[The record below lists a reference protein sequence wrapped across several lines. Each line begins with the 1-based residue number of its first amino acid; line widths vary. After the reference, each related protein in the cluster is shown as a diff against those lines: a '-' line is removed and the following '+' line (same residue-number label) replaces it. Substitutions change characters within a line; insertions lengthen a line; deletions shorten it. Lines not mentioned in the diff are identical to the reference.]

1 MKKQMT
7 AVVVAAALLLGNAA
21 TIQARNVKTQ
31 VISYDKTKLLDKCV
45 EVGIE
50 GEYIAEAE
58 AALNRMNA
66 IRQEACQEG
75 LPNPNNPSVALT
87 MEDYR
92 PLQWSSDLE
101 YMARIRAAEASI
113 VMNHVRTSGAGWNE
127 ISSPNP
133 IFSNSEDLA
142 WNFSKTMLHGIN
154 QWYEEKGD
162 WKIQNT
168 SAVTGHYTSMI
179 NPQNTHVGVGTFYS
193 SDGCFP
199 NTTCARFAGG
209 TGYPTSYM
217 PAVKDA
223 IQKLQIQTNLLQE
236 ASMKFDYKISGF
248 AGSSVVEGDKIQYSL
263 RFSTSYQGSKASV
276 IMFDKQ
282 TWTSSNPAVASVDST
297 GVVTAKKAG
306 TAKLTAAAN
315 GYTATTTVTVEK
327 NTNAPSNPVDISST
341 PSSTP
346 NTVTTNANGTPAM
359 KKTKITTVK
368 AGKKKITVGW
378 KKVLKNVTGYQ
389 IRYATNKKFAKKK
402 GKTIKGY
409 NKTKV
414 TLKKLKPKKKYY
426 IQVRTY
432 CTYQGKKYYSAWSA
446 VKSKKTK

>member
-1 MKKQMT
+1 
-7 AVVVAAALLLGNAA
+7 
-21 TIQARNVKTQ
+21 
-31 VISYDKTKLLDKCV
+31 
-45 EVGIE
+45 
-50 GEYIAEAE
+50 
-58 AALNRMNA
+58 
-66 IRQEACQEG
+66 
-75 LPNPNNPSVALT
+75 
-87 MEDYR
+87 
-92 PLQWSSDLE
+92 
-101 YMARIRAAEASI
+101 
-113 VMNHVRTSGAGWNE
+113 
-127 ISSPNP
+127 
-133 IFSNSEDLA
+133 
-142 WNFSKTMLHGIN
+142 
-154 QWYEEKGD
+154 
-162 WKIQNT
+162 
-168 SAVTGHYTSMI
+168 
-179 NPQNTHVGVGTFYS
+179 
-193 SDGCFP
+193 
-199 NTTCARFAGG
+199 
-209 TGYPTSYM
+209 
-217 PAVKDA
+217 
-223 IQKLQIQTNLLQE
+223 
-236 ASMKFDYKISGF
+236 MKFDYKISGF

-368 AGKKKITVGW
+368 AGKKKITVAW